1 MRLTPQDSSF
11 YVSFRELA
19 DFLVQGAA
27 LVQELLDAGPSARI
41 PISERMRSVEQEMD
55 EATHELLRKT
65 NSSFIT
71 PFDREDIYRLASE
84 LDDVMDAM
92 EAAVDLVGLYGV
104 TELPEEMRE
113 QVALLNAA
121 ATLTAD
127 AMPRLRT
134 MKDLADYWVE
144 AKRIENRADQ
154 VHRKFLANLF
164 SGDSKA
170 MTVMKLKD
178 IAEQLEKAANAF
190 EDVANT
196 VESIAVKES

>member
-1 MRLTPQDSSF
+1 MRLTPQDTSF

-27 LVQELLDAGPSARI
+27 LVKELLDAGPSARI

-55 EATHELLRKT
+55 DATHELLRKT

-113 QVALLNAA
+113 QVDLLNAA
-121 ATLTAD
+121 AALTAD

-134 MKDLADYWVE
+134 MKDLSDYWVE
-144 AKRIENRADQ
+144 AKRLENRADQ
-154 VHRKFLANLF
+154 VHRKFLADLF
-164 SGDSKA
+164 SGD
-170 MTVMKLKD
+170 TRR
-178 IAEQLEKAANAF
+178 
-190 EDVANT
+190 
-196 VESIAVKES
+196 

>member
-1 MRLTPQDSSF
+1 MRLTPQDPSF
-11 YVSFRELA
+11 YVAFRELA
-19 DFLVQGAA
+19 DFLVEGAS
-27 LVQELLDAGPSARI
+27 LLKDLLDAGPEDRVTISAR
-41 PISERMRSVEQEMD
+41 MRQVEHDMD

-71 PFDREDIYRLASE
+71 PFDREDIYRLANE

-104 TELPEEMRE
+104 GELGEEMRE
-113 QVALLNAA
+113 QVALLNDAA
-121 ATLTAD
+121 ALTAD

-144 AKRIENRADQ
+144 ANRIENRADQ
-154 VHRKFLANLF
+154 VHRKFLAALF
-164 SGDSKA
+164 SGDFKA

-178 IAEQLEKAANAF
+178 IAEQLEAAADGF

>member
-1 MRLTPQDSSF
+1 VRLTPQDKTF
-11 YVSFRELA
+11 YVNFRELA

-27 LVQELLDAGPSARI
+27 VLKELLDASPSARI
-41 PISERMRSVEQEMD
+41 PISERMRSIEADMD
-55 EATHELLRKT
+55 EATHALMRKT

-104 TELPEEMRE
+104 TELPGEMRE
-113 QVALLNAA
+113 QVDLLNAA
-121 ATLTAD
+121 AELTAD

-134 MKDLADYWVE
+134 MRDLADYWVS
-144 AKRIENRADQ
+144 AKKLENHADQ
-154 VHRKFLANLF
+154 VHRKLLAELF
-164 SGDSKA
+164 SGDHKA

-178 IAEQLEKAANAF
+178 IAEKLEDAANGF

>member
-1 MRLTPQDSSF
+1 MRLTPQDPSF
-11 YVSFRELA
+11 YVAFRELA
-19 DFLVQGAA
+19 DFLVEGAS
-27 LVQELLDAGPSARI
+27 LLKDLLDASPEDRVT
-41 PISERMRSVEQEMD
+41 ISVRMRQVEHDMD

-71 PFDREDIYRLASE
+71 PFDREDIYRLANE

-104 TELPEEMRE
+104 GELGEEMRE
-113 QVALLNAA
+113 QVALLNDAA
-121 ATLTAD
+121 ALTAD

-134 MKDLADYWVE
+134 MKNLSDYWVE
-144 AKRIENRADQ
+144 ANRIENRADQ
-154 VHRKFLANLF
+154 VHRKFLAALF
-164 SGDSKA
+164 SGDFKA
-170 MTVMKLKD
+170 MMVMKLKD
-178 IAEQLEKAANAF
+178 IAEQLEAAADGF